1 MASTP
6 NSPPLL
12 AAVKRAIL
20 DKYSLI
26 IWFFAINVIVGS
38 AGVWVPLIPEI
49 RHGWNSIFSKLLEV
63 MRSGGGYTFL
73 LAYLAATSGYLI
85 AEYVEESDR
94 YFKSQKAALGAIAL
108 VIGLV
113 SAFLT
118 MDLFSGATP
127 IDGLPETT
135 IGDRIQLWMMV
146 IAIVIGFLLAL
157 LQWAGA
163 YSLDALLDQSQE
175 EEKST
180 AKRMMSSARSQ
191 GTGKTKNV
199 VDVKGKKVKV

>member
-6 NSPPLL
+6 NTPPLL
-12 AAVKRAIL
+12 AAVKRAIS

-49 RHGWNSIFSKLLEV
+49 RHGWSSIFSKLLEV

-85 AEYVEESDR
+85 AEYVEESDQ
-94 YFKSQKAALGAIAL
+94 YFKSQKAALGAVAL
-108 VIGLV
+108 VIGLL

-118 MDLFSGATP
+118 MDLFSGAGP
-127 IDGLPETT
+127 VDRSPETT
-135 IGDRIQLWMMV
+135 ISDHIQIWMMGV
-146 IAIVIGFLLAL
+146 SIVIGFLLAL

-163 YSLDALLDQSQE
+163 YSLDALLDRSQE

-180 AKRMMSSARSQ
+180 AKKMMSSARSQ
-191 GTGKTKNV
+191 GTGKTKNM

>member
-6 NSPPLL
+6 NTPPLL
-12 AAVKRAIL
+12 AAVKRAIS

-49 RHGWNSIFSKLLEV
+49 RHGWSSIFSKLLEV

-85 AEYVEESDR
+85 AEYVEESDQ
-94 YFKSQKAALGAIAL
+94 YFKSQKAALGAVAL
-108 VIGLV
+108 VIGLF

-118 MDLFSGATP
+118 MDLFSGAGP
-127 IDGLPETT
+127 VDRSPETT
-135 IGDRIQLWMMV
+135 INDHIQIWMMGV
-146 IAIVIGFLLAL
+146 SIVIGFLLAL

-163 YSLDALLDQSQE
+163 YSLDALLDRSQE

-180 AKRMMSSARSQ
+180 AKKMMSSARSQ
-191 GTGKTKNV
+191 GTGKTKNM